1 MYASRFFRLRLF
13 ARSIPQNILRVPTV
27 FTIAFQRPVLSIG
40 IISFIFMVGKS
51 CGANAAAIAAHPLA
65 QLAGLPCAGA
75 VVAERGVRRVE
86 RVDEVLCSGH
96 IEIAGNL
103 DSVAVERA
111 PYPTV
116 DHKCAVFSHRRVD
129 K

>member
-40 IISFIFMVGKS
+40 IISFIFMGKS

-65 QLAGLPCAGA
+65 QFAGLPGAGV
-75 VVAERGVRRVE
+75 VVA
-86 RVDEVLCSGH
+86 
-96 IEIAGNL
+96 
-103 DSVAVERA
+103 
-111 PYPTV
+111 
-116 DHKCAVFSHRRVD
+116 
-129 K
+129 